1 MTRLYKQEEKK
12 IQKAILDYLA
22 YNKIKAWRNNS
33 GMIFGRDTNGKS
45 YGHRMGP
52 AGSCDIIGILN
63 DGRFL
68 GIEVKR
74 PGHFL
79 TELQKEFIDEINSK
93 KGVAFL
99 ACSIDDVIA
108 GLKNANYIV

>member
-1 MTRLYKQEEKK
+1 MTKLYKQEEKE
-12 IQKAILDYLA
+12 IQKAILDFLMYK
-22 YNKIKAWRNNS
+22 KIKAWRNNS
-33 GMIFGRDTNGKS
+33 GMIFGKDSNGKS

-79 TELQKEFIDEINSK
+79 TDLQKEFIDEINSK
-93 KGVAFL
+93 KGVAFC
-99 ACSIDDVIA
+99 AHSIDETIE
-108 GLKNANYIV
+108 GLKKANYIV